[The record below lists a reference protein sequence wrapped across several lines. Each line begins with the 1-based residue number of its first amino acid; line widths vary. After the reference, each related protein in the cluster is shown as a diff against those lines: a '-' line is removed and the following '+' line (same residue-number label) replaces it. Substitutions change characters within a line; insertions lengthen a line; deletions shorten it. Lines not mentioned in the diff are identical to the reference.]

1 MQQDKGLKALKDLEN
16 LNFFI
21 PNYQRGYRW
30 GKEEI
35 NALLEDVW
43 DFANA
48 EHKDSFY
55 CLQPIVVKKNDKRYN
70 VIDGQQRLT
79 TIFLIVKFLKNE
91 HLFNLAYET
100 RQNEEQD
107 SREFLCNIESKS
119 KSETNNIDFY
129 HFYEAYQTIKNF
141 FSDSK
146 INKEKFTNTLL
157 EDCQILWY
165 ELSKDESENEV
176 FRRLNIG
183 KIPLQEAENIK
194 ALFLSKNENLNE
206 DDIKERAKFWY
217 EAELSLREERDFR
230 YCVLANIDKN
240 DIMSN
245 IKPYI
250 LSDDLSRIEVYLCA
264 ITPQKEDEKLL
275 KYFYKNYADKKL
287 DDKWQELESCVNSF
301 QGFASKGTSQ
311 LDREIFHYIG
321 FLTQNNEKISNIYK
335 LWKDCNK
342 SKESFAKN
350 LFKTICRSMKNS
362 IENIDDL
369 DYREDDKKEIHALL
383 LLANLQFLI
392 NDESSNKYFEF
403 NRFILEQWSLEHIYA
418 QNSRSIKTAI
428 KDGDKDALK
437 DWLNETKDYIESKE
451 LQREISEVVSILESN
466 TAPKLKY
473 DKNLEKLLAKIDQD
487 FKDNN
492 SLHKISNLSLLD
504 KDSNAKLANLIF
516 SKKRKKIEQLGKE
529 YKLIPILTQK
539 VFDKSLGDLNCS
551 HKDIFNKD
559 DQEAYLEFLK
569 DLLNKFTY
577 YEENK

>member
-1 MQQDKGLKALKDLEN
+1 M
-16 LNFFI
+16 
-21 PNYQRGYRW
+21 
-30 GKEEI
+30 
-35 NALLEDVW
+35 
-43 DFANA
+43 
-48 EHKDSFY
+48 
-55 CLQPIVVKKNDKRYN
+55 
-70 VIDGQQRLT
+70 
-79 TIFLIVKFLKNE
+79 
-91 HLFNLAYET
+91 
-100 RQNEEQD
+100 
-107 SREFLCNIESKS
+107 
-119 KSETNNIDFY
+119 
-129 HFYEAYQTIKNF
+129 
-141 FSDSK
+141 
-146 INKEKFTNTLL
+146 
-157 EDCQILWY
+157 
-165 ELSKDESENEV
+165 
-176 FRRLNIG
+176 
-183 KIPLQEAENIK
+183 
-194 ALFLSKNENLNE
+194 
-206 DDIKERAKFWY
+206 
-217 EAELSLREERDFR
+217 
-230 YCVLANIDKN
+230 
-240 DIMSN
+240 
-245 IKPYI
+245 
-250 LSDDLSRIEVYLCA
+250 YLCA

-451 LQREISEVVSILESN
+451 LQKEISEVVSILKSN

-529 YKLIPILTQK
+529 DKLIPILTQK
-539 VFDKSLGDLNCS
+539 VFDKSLGDLNYS

>member
-1 MQQDKGLKALKDLEN
+1 MHQDNSIKALKDLEN
-16 LNFFI
+16 YNFLI

-30 GKEEI
+30 GDREVGI
-35 NALLEDVW
+35 LLEDIW

-55 CLQPIVVKKNDKRYN
+55 CLQPIVVKKNDKKYN

-91 HLFNLAYET
+91 HLFDLAYET

-217 EAELSLREERDFR
+217 ESELSLREERDFR

-245 IKPYI
+245 I
-250 LSDDLSRIEVYLCA
+250 
-264 ITPQKEDEKLL
+264 
-275 KYFYKNYADKKL
+275 N
-287 DDKWQELESCVNSF
+287 
-301 QGFASKGTSQ
+301 
-311 LDREIFHYIG
+311 
-321 FLTQNNEKISNIYK
+321 LT
-335 LWKDCNK
+335 
-342 SKESFAKN
+342 
-350 LFKTICRSMKNS
+350 
-362 IENIDDL
+362 
-369 DYREDDKKEIHALL
+369 H
-383 LLANLQFLI
+383 
-392 NDESSNKYFEF
+392 
-403 NRFILEQWSLEHIYA
+403 
-418 QNSRSIKTAI
+418 
-428 KDGDKDALK
+428 
-437 DWLNETKDYIESKE
+437 
-451 LQREISEVVSILESN
+451 
-466 TAPKLKY
+466 
-473 DKNLEKLLAKIDQD
+473 
-487 FKDNN
+487 
-492 SLHKISNLSLLD
+492 
-504 KDSNAKLANLIF
+504 
-516 SKKRKKIEQLGKE
+516 
-529 YKLIPILTQK
+529 
-539 VFDKSLGDLNCS
+539 
-551 HKDIFNKD
+551 
-559 DQEAYLEFLK
+559 
-569 DLLNKFTY
+569 
-577 YEENK
+577 